1 MIRRRHL
8 LAASGAA
15 FLSWDAVLGVAH
27 AQTPPG
33 VIVMAKQIDDI
44 ITLDPAESFE
54 YTAQDIAGNVYQE
67 LVTTPNVDPSRLV
80 GDLAESWTAGDD
92 ARTLTFRL
100 KPGPKFASG
109 KE

>member
-1 MIRRRHL
+1 MIPRRSL

-15 FLSWDAVLGVAH
+15 FLSWDAVIRTAH

-54 YTAQDIAGNVYQE
+54 YTGGEI
-67 LVTTPNVDPSRLV
+67 
-80 GDLAESWTAGDD
+80 
-92 ARTLTFRL
+92 
-100 KPGPKFASG
+100 
-109 KE
+109 